1 MNLLVFF
8 VFGIKW
14 PRFFILCRCS
24 FSHETK
30 LSNFV
35 VSTASL
41 HPCFSSDLAEFTWQI
56 WQYLSY
62 LRYLLCVAYLWCCHL
77 EIILGS
83 PRHCGLN
90 TCARRT
96 VSCLWTPKGERILFM
111 VMPAFLGSGQK
122 PNRFEIDCMVFPL
135 SDCQYTCPTLECN
148 CTCAAELRQHFLGKR
163 IYLLPM

>member
-1 MNLLVFF
+1 MAKFKLICLPINILISKTIAKSVDEFTCIF

-14 PRFFILCRCS
+14 PRFLCRCS

-41 HPCFSSDLAEFTWQI
+41 HPCFSSDLAEFTWLI
-56 WQYLSY
+56 WQYWSY
-62 LRYLLCVAYLWCCHL
+62 LRYFLCVANLWCCHM

-90 TCARRT
+90 ICARRT
-96 VSCLWTPKGERILFM
+96 VSCLWTPKGER
-111 VMPAFLGSGQK
+111 
-122 PNRFEIDCMVFPL
+122 
-135 SDCQYTCPTLECN
+135 
-148 CTCAAELRQHFLGKR
+148 KR
-163 IYLLPM
+163 